1 MGEATEDFVSI
12 SLPVPDLGQ
21 LTSANLS
28 HTIRTQVLTIIG
40 DENRIREA
48 AATFFRTI
56 HSWFP
61 VVAENLYYKR
71 LSQVHAHVSPG
82 ASLLTLCMFLLGVI
96 PIDGEIPLHMH
107 SLYILVKG
115 FVASLEAVGT
125 NSLDMLQCRLLLTI
139 FEVGHGMYPAA
150 YISMGANVRA
160 AVALGA
166 NVVSQSQLIEI
177 FKTQERADEAR
188 CTWRGI
194 VITDRYVSLESNRAP
209 SIPKGLLSETVGGNN
224 DCEIHELS
232 ATPFQ
237 PMYQFKKLAQA
248 SRLLEQVLSHV
259 HDPVQ
264 QMEFF
269 NAEAIQILKTLGSF
283 RGTVHDDCTVPHSL
297 WYGPE
302 ALCRSALMTILEFG
316 YTLKNPPSTSCVT
329 ASFALLGDVIQELVD
344 GCEILVAQRTLVDLE
359 AVPVF
364 AVHSVYKAAQV
375 LLGVLRGS
383 PRFDCRKAVGALKI
397 LLRCMSARWLAGKRY
412 LEDLEKQI
420 EV

>member
-1 MGEATEDFVSI
+1 MSSYANRVCLRCRQHKRKCDKLLPVCSLCKRLNRVCCYTEPHGMGEATEDFVSI

-82 ASLLTLCMFLLGVI
+82 ASLLTLCMFLLGVN

-194 VITDRYVSLESNRAP
+194 VITDR
-209 SIPKGLLSETVGGNN
+209 
-224 DCEIHELS
+224 
-232 ATPFQ
+232 
-237 PMYQFKKLAQA
+237 
-248 SRLLEQVLSHV
+248 
-259 HDPVQ
+259 
-264 QMEFF
+264 
-269 NAEAIQILKTLGSF
+269 
-283 RGTVHDDCTVPHSL
+283 
-297 WYGPE
+297 
-302 ALCRSALMTILEFG
+302 ALMTILEFG

-344 GCEILVAQRTLVDLE
+344 GCETLVAQRTLVVDLE

-364 AVHSVYKAAQV
+364 AVHSVYKATQV

-397 LLRCMSARWLAGKRY
+397 LLRCMSTRWLAGRY
-412 LEDLEKQI
+412 TTYEDDY
-420 EV
+420 VA